1 MLHLYVPWLSTD
13 PGFKASN
20 GWLNKFK
27 AGHGLS
33 TRQAT
38 SISRKLPKD
47 AEEKNLQFH
56 HLIIDLYDQ
65 HDYRPKMFPKW
76 MRCYWN
82 STWSATAPYRREDC
96 AAVYKWCWEEGLHL
110 HLDHGCWWHQAPTD
124 SRLQGETRPKDEC
137 SWSPRHW
144 AGKRHHPRGS
154 LPEVDHHNIPQ
165 GEWRPSLSV
174 GVGQLPCSYHW
185 VCQRS
190 LVSQTDVAIIPG
202 GLTHVLQPLDVSIN
216 HPFKHLVHKEWL
228 EWTSG
233 AAEYTKGGKHHL
245 QSKELVCTWITKAW
259 KEVDIAIITNS
270 FLKFGNGNA
279 PHGSKDDLLF
289 DESCRPLRDAEMDTE
304 TEEDDCIIWDNSTV
318 PVLPALLDC
327 DDS

>member
-1 MLHLYVPWLSTD
+1 MKVFIKYFLYCRLRSTPSGGPCCQGYHAASLRTVAIYWSRLQGIKWLAQQVQG
-13 PGFKASN
+13 PA
-20 GWLNKFK
+20 W
-27 AGHGLS
+27 

-38 SISRKLPKD
+38 SISRQLPKD
-47 AEEKNLQFH
+47 AEEKILQFH

-65 HDYRPKMFPKW
+65 HDYRPRTFSKW
-76 MRCYWN
+76 MRCHWN

-110 HLDHGCWWHQAPTD
+110 HLDHGCWWHQAPSD
-124 SRLQGETRPKDEC
+124 SRYQGETRPKDER

-144 AGKRHHPRGS
+144 AEKRHHPRGS
-154 LPEVDHHNIPQ
+154 LPEVDHHNSPQ

-216 HPFKHLVHKEWL
+216 HPFKHLVHNEWL

-233 AAEYTKGGKHHL
+233 TAEYTKWGSHHL

-259 KEVDIAIITNS
+259 KEVDIAIITNMS
-270 FLKFGNGNA
+270 TTAWCWNG
-279 PHGSKDDLLF
+279 H
-289 DESCRPLRDAEMDTE
+289 
-304 TEEDDCIIWDNSTV
+304 WDRRGWLHHLGQQHCACAASLTW
-318 PVLPALLDC
+318 
-327 DDS
+327 